1 MAARQGRDSGLTG
14 QRLNAQRRSPGP
26 LGGQDAQ
33 FFVQPDDEQPELDRR
48 GSELLEPISDDM
60 GLFLISRCG
69 IE

>member
-33 FFVQPDDEQPELDRR
+33 FFVPLDDEQPELDLR
-48 GSELLEPISDDM
+48 GSELIEPISDDM
-60 GLFLISRCG
+60 RLFPSSRRG
-69 IE
+69 I